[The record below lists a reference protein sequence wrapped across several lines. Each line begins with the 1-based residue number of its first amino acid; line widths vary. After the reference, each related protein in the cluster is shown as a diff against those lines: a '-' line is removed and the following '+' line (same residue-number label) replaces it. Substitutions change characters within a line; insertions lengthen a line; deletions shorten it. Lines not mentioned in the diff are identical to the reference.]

1 MDKRTLRTRDA
12 IMKAYFS
19 IIEGK
24 PAGTVSVSE
33 ICSVASINRATFYRY
48 YKEPESILSEY
59 SRNLVREIPLSDESD
74 LGATLKASCEAIT
87 KNPRKWRQLSRIAGS
102 DYVSSLISR
111 EFGKVYESDARAI
124 FAIHGFAGLVA
135 KWLDKQIEGPLEESL
150 EDCIKLLDL

>member
-12 IMKAYFS
+12 IRKAYFS
-19 IIEGK
+19 IIGEK
-24 PAGTVSVSE
+24 PADTISVSE

-59 SRNLVREIPLSDESD
+59 SRKLVREVSLGDEND
-74 LGATLKASCEAIT
+74 LGATLIASCKAIT
-87 KNPRKWRQLSRIAGS
+87 KNLRKWRQLSRIAGS
-102 DYVSSLISR
+102 DYVSSLIAR
-111 EFGKVYESDARAI
+111 EFGKIYESDAKAI

-135 KWLDKQIEGPLEESL
+135 KWLDKQIEGPIEEPL